1 MAWINY
7 NPNPKNSAAID
18 CSVRALCKAL
28 DLDWDTAFLVLMA
41 KAYEMKNVPSANS
54 VWGAVLRDHGFSREI
69 LPNTCPQCYTLEQ
82 FCKDHPE
89 GVFVVALDDHV
100 ACVIDGDVFDS
111 WDSTGEMPLYY
122 FFKEDE
128 K

>member
-18 CSVRALCKAL
+18 CSVRAICKAL

-82 FCKDHPE
+82 YLNP
-89 GVFVVALDDHV
+89 VPIPAYQVANPNCCHTNFGCGCG
-100 ACVIDGDVFDS
+100 A
-111 WDSTGEMPLYY
+111 
-122 FFKEDE
+122 
-128 K
+128 